1 MIVNKIRAAQCLLLA
16 ASLTACGGGGAG
28 TEAGDADQNV
38 VRTLFAVGDVVEAV
52 EDGGPVD
59 GDVSSNDRGDGLSFA
74 LADGSSVE
82 NGTLEFNEDGT
93 FIYTPNPDFYGTDS
107 VDYIVTHHQTG
118 ETDRATLTI
127 VVENDFEQIEEYGW
141 RLVWSDD
148 FNAET
153 LDTSLW
159 SGVNASLASGSLVIE
174 AQEGA
179 VSSVTS
185 LNSLK
190 YGRVE
195 AVVKAPAG
203 ETVQAVFKLVP
214 TSDLHDGVNA
224 LTAVESDHGAV
235 IAAAHYGLGL
245 TSGITMNAEVI
256 ETLATDFHTYA
267 IEWGEDEI
275 RWYIDG
281 AHVHTVNTLNTWA
294 YNMSGDQIV
303 ADNDGP
309 FNQDMHVVFEL
320 AASGDNLPAS
330 ILVDQIKVWSCD
342 PSVELSVEACA
353 SAEKTKVSKLASDRI
368 ESVGPVTTEIY
379 AGGYYDTVTGA
390 KISDLPPLAW
400 HYSEDIMELNISNP
414 GATDVEP
421 EDAIEGERGDVLDI
435 SNQSG
440 TASIAITTEAVELI
454 GLDIALNFDMYI
466 DSANTAAESL
476 QISMHSAGDGKGIA
490 TWFLADMAVDQ
501 WVSYSIP
508 VVDLVNS
515 PAVSEEGVEM
525 PLDPEAIT
533 ALMAIDLVGSAH
545 LQLDNIHL
553 SCINSEGC
561 IQGPL
566 GRQSEAAPKAEPIR
580 YEAEDYISISGAG
593 VQETLDEGGGQ
604 NIAFVNQGDSLV
616 YTINAPGI
624 GPYTIDYRV
633 ASEGGSAGFEV
644 SIDGV
649 VVDRQEVPDTG
660 GWQNWTTI
668 TSTEFELVVGVY
680 TLQIDFLGDGQNL
693 NWFEL
698 QPPITEI
705 FIEAEDFDEESGIGL
720 EDTADEG
727 GGQNIG
733 YIHEGDYVEY
743 SFNVP
748 SDGTYLIE
756 YRLASNMDSFGFDTS
771 IGGVVV
777 DTQSLLA
784 TGGWQEWITQSA
796 EIELT
801 AGDQL
806 MRLDFLGGELNIN
819 WIRLTRK

>member
-1 MIVNKIRAAQCLLLA
+1 MIVNKIRAAQCFLLA
-16 ASLTACGGGGAG
+16 ASLTACGGGGGAG
-28 TEAGDADQNV
+28 AGDADQHV

-59 GDVSSNDRGDGLSFA
+59 GDVSSNDRGGTFTYA

-82 NGTLEFNEDGT
+82 NGILEFNEDGT
-93 FIYTPNPDFYGTDS
+93 FIYTPNPDFFGTDS
-107 VDYIVTHHQTG
+107 VDYVATDSESG
-118 ETDRATLTI
+118 ESDTATLTI

-141 RLVWSDD
+141 NLLWSDD
-148 FNAET
+148 FNGEA
-153 LDTSLW
+153 LDPSLW
-159 SGVNASLASGSLVIE
+159 SGVNASLSSGSLVIA
-174 AQEGA
+174 AQEG
-179 VSSVTS
+179 VTSSVTG

-195 AVVKAPAG
+195 AVVRAPAG
-203 ETVQAVFKLVP
+203 ENVQAVFKLAPVN
-214 TSDLHDGVNA
+214 DLHDGLNV
-224 LTAVESDHGAV
+224 LTGVESDSGAV
-235 IAAAHYGLGL
+235 TAAAHYGLGL

-256 ETLATDFHTYA
+256 ETLATEFHTYA

-281 AHVHTVNTLNTWA
+281 AHVHTVDTLHTWA
-294 YNMSGDQIV
+294 YNMSGDQVV

-309 FNQDMHVVFEL
+309 FNQNMQVVFEL
-320 AASGDNLPAS
+320 AASGDDLPAS

-342 PSVELSVEACA
+342 PTVELTVEACA

-400 HYSEDIMELNISNP
+400 HYTEDILELSISNP

-421 EDAIEGERGDVLDI
+421 EDDIEGERGDVLEI

-440 TASIAITTEAVELI
+440 TASIAITTAPVELI
-454 GLDIALNFDMYI
+454 GLNIALNFDMYL
-466 DSANTAAESL
+466 DSANTTAESL
-476 QISMHSAGDGKGIA
+476 EISMHSAEGGKGVA

-508 VVDLVNS
+508 LVDLVNS
-515 PAVSEEGVEM
+515 PALAEGVEM
-525 PLDPEAIT
+525 PLDIEAVT
-533 ALMAIDLVGSAH
+533 ALMALNLEGSAH
-545 LQLDNIHL
+545 LQLDNIYL

-566 GRQSEAAPKAEPIR
+566 GRQSEAAPKAEAIR
-580 YEAEDYISISGAG
+580 YEAESYISISGAG

-604 NIAFVNQGDSLV
+604 NIAFVNEGDSVV

-668 TSTEFELVVGVY
+668 TSTAFELVVGVY

-705 FIEAEDFDEESGIGL
+705 FIEAEDFDDESGIGL

-756 YRLASNMDSFGFDTS
+756 YRLASDMDSFGFDTT

-777 DTQSLLA
+777 DTQTLLA

-801 AGDQL
+801 AGDKL

>member
-1 MIVNKIRAAQCLLLA
+1 MIVNKIRAAQCFLLA
-16 ASLTACGGGGAG
+16 ASLTACGGGGGAG
-28 TEAGDADQNV
+28 AGDADQNV

-59 GDVSSNDRGDGLSFA
+59 GDVSSNDRGGTFTYSLV
-74 LADGSSVE
+74 DGSSVE

-93 FIYTPNPDFYGTDS
+93 FIYTPNPDFFGTDS
-107 VDYIVTHHQTG
+107 VDYVATDSASG
-118 ETDRATLTI
+118 ESDTATLTI

-141 RLVWSDD
+141 NLVWSDD
-148 FNAET
+148 FNGET
-153 LDTSLW
+153 LDAAMW
-159 SGVNASLASGSLVIE
+159 SGVNASLSSGSLVIA
-174 AQEGA
+174 AQEG
-179 VSSVTS
+179 VTSSVTG

-195 AVVKAPAG
+195 AVVRAPAG
-203 ETVQAVFKLVP
+203 ENVQAVFKLAPVN
-214 TSDLHDGVNA
+214 DLHDGLNV
-224 LTAVESDHGAV
+224 LTGVESDSGAV
-235 IAAAHYGLGL
+235 TAAAHYGIGL

-256 ETLATDFHTYA
+256 ETLATEFHTYA

-281 AHVHTVNTLNTWA
+281 AHVHTVDTLHTWA
-294 YNMSGDQIV
+294 YNMSGDQVV

-309 FNQDMHVVFEL
+309 FNQNMQVVFEL
-320 AASGDNLPAS
+320 AASGDDLPAS

-342 PSVELSVEACA
+342 LTVELTVEACA

-400 HYSEDIMELNISNP
+400 HYTEDILELSISNP

-440 TASIAITTEAVELI
+440 TASIAITTAPVELI
-454 GLDIALNFDMYI
+454 GLDIALNFDMYV

-476 QISMHSAGDGKGIA
+476 QISMHSAGDGKGVA

-515 PAVSEEGVEM
+515 PALAEGVEM
-525 PLDPEAIT
+525 PLDIEAVT
-533 ALMAIDLVGSAH
+533 ALMGIDLIGSAH

-580 YEAEDYISISGAG
+580 YEAESYISISGAG

-604 NIAFVNQGDSLV
+604 NIAFVNDGDSVV

-649 VVDRQEVPDTG
+649 VVDQQEVPDTG

-668 TSTEFELVVGVY
+668 TSAEFELVVGIY
-680 TLQIDFLGDGQNL
+680 TLQIDFIGDGQNL

-705 FIEAEDFDEESGIGL
+705 FIEAEDFDDESGIGL

-756 YRLASNMDSFGFDTS
+756 YRLASNMDSFGFDTT

-777 DTQSLLA
+777 DTQTLLA